1 MRIFICWSE
10 TRSGQLADKLSTW
23 LNYVLGPEVTCTLST
38 RFRPGIPWFPQLIR
52 ELNDA
57 DAGVICF
64 TPENLGSLW
73 MHFEAGMVF
82 RFGDERVLPYFLG
95 SEAVGIKEPLNSIQA
110 STATKEGTWRLVD
123 AIAAR
128 GGLEQGKVAERFAKL
143 WPELET
149 FLRRLAA
156 PRFADVFPEFD
167 ELFNRKTFKERIED
181 CTDQGWITRYDIVR
195 QTLDLLKRQRAL
207 VQSCCQPWQAW
218 LYQKLINHVDAYAS
232 ELCENLLAER
242 HFEIGESNKVDF
254 TRPRKATLKPIG
266 PVIAA
271 CAYRCREIG
280 HIVFC
285 LTRPEGAPV
294 LPEALDFAKL
304 TRDQFDDKKRLV
316 QVKGMPVVPAAL
328 GLESEAELEA
338 CARSLWQYDRI
349 MYYKVRE
356 SAPTSIDAITSLVE
370 HEWLEAEAEGTAA
383 SKMPLHY
390 AIKAWLAALEKP
402 AAEPFSARIVER
414 VKSGV
419 QAYLDRTAKSDDND
433 PKIRSY
439 LNLIGEMLSRSTPS
453 VS

>member
-10 TRSGQLADKLSTW
+10 SRSGQLADKLSTW
-23 LNYVLGPEVTCTLST
+23 LNQVLGPEATCTLST
-38 RFRPGIPWFPQLIR
+38 GFQPGRPWFPQLIR
-52 ELNDA
+52 ELNEA
-57 DAGVICF
+57 DAALICF
-64 TPENLGSLW
+64 TPENVSSLW

-110 STATKEGTWRLVD
+110 STATKEGTRRLVE
-123 AIAAR
+123 ALASR
-128 GGLEQGKVAERFAKL
+128 GGIKQDQVAERFAKL

-156 PRFADVFPEFD
+156 PRFAALFPEFE
-167 ELFNRKTFKERIED
+167 ELFNRKTFTERIED

-195 QTLDLLKRQRAL
+195 QTLDLLKRQRAV
-207 VQSCCQPWQAW
+207 VQTCCQPWQAW
-218 LYQKLINHVDAYAS
+218 LFQKLINHVDGYAR

-242 HFEIGESNKVDF
+242 HFEVSESNKVDF

-266 PVIAA
+266 PVSAA

-294 LPEALDFAKL
+294 LAEALDFAKL

-316 QVKGMPVVPAAL
+316 QATGVPVVPAAL
-328 GLESEAELEA
+328 GLESDAELEA

-349 MYYKVRE
+349 IYYKVRE
-356 SAPTSIDAITSLVE
+356 SAPTDIDTMTSLVE
-370 HEWLEAEAEGTAA
+370 REWLEAEAEGAAA

-390 AIKAWLAALEKP
+390 AIKAWLAALEKA
-402 AAEPFSARIVER
+402 AAEPFNARIVER
-414 VKSGV
+414 VMSGV
-419 QAYLDRTAKSDDND
+419 QAYLDRTAKSDDSD

-439 LNLIGEMLSRSTPS
+439 LKLIGEMLNRRTPS
-453 VS
+453 VG